1 MSDSPAPRSH
11 PCNYHMAVP
20 GPSPTHPTSPR
31 SPPPPCT
38 PATPPSTRSSTPP
51 DRKDKSYSADSTA
64 EIPSPCSFYD
74 SLFVAAT
81 AEAPHPQGPS
91 CCAHG
96 KEPNRPAA
104 KSKPSI
110 NINLISQLFIKK
122 IK

>member
-1 MSDSPAPRSH
+1 MSDSSAPRSH
-11 PCNYHMAVP
+11 PCNYHKAVL

-38 PATPPSTRSSTPP
+38 PATPPFLRSLTPP
-51 DRKDKSYSADSTA
+51 DRKDTSDSADSTA
-64 EIPSPCSFYD
+64 GIPSPCSCYD
-74 SLFVAAT
+74 SSFVAAV
-81 AEAPHPQGPS
+81 AKAPHPQGPS
-91 CCAHG
+91 CYAHG

-104 KSKPSI
+104 KSIPSI